1 MSVGWKLVRDVPEEA
16 CKETFGIL
24 LELFEL
30 DFGRWR
36 RKRVA
41 EVDFGGNEV
50 WLCKLP
56 LVVGGGSG
64 FEIKFRSVGFLK
76 TRRTVCNPIK
86 VFATVINH
94 FFGEVAA
101 VGGVAHEDG
110 FLQNDA
116 STAEGVEDDTRF
128 GASSSEVDKDLGEL
142 GR

>member
-1 MSVGWKLVRDVPEEA
+1 MVRDVSEEA
-16 CKETFGIL
+16 CKEAFGVL

-30 DFGRWR
+30 DFGRRR

-56 LVVGGGSG
+56 LVVGGVSW

-86 VFATVINH
+86 VFATVVDH
-94 FFGEVAA
+94 FFREIAA

-110 FLQNDA
+110 FLQDYA
-116 STAEGVEDDTRF
+116 STAEGIEDDTRF
-128 GASSSEVDKDLGEL
+128 GASSSEVDKNLGEL